1 MRAAM
6 AKYGNYIRAL
16 FLLGRVSNL
25 PTVWSNCLAGWL
37 LGGLGESYRFNL
49 LCVGATCLYLGGV
62 FLNDAFDVDFDRA
75 HRRRRPIPAGMIEE
89 GLVWRIGGLLLFVG
103 TMILCFLGAK
113 TALLTLWL
121 AGAILLYNWV
131 HKSVAFSPVLMALC
145 RFLLYLVAA
154 SVGSG
159 GVMGLAVWC
168 ALALAC
174 YVVGL
179 SYIARKESVPGPL
192 RWWPLVLLV
201 APALLAWVANAGE
214 YQQRAKWLILIFGV
228 WTVAALNHTFG
239 PGPRN
244 VGRTVSWLLAG
255 IVWVDL
261 LAVAGMAPTFVVTFV
276 ILFCLALLLQRLVP
290 AT

>member
-1 MRAAM
+1 M
-6 AKYGNYIRAL
+6 AKYGDYVRSL
-16 FLLGRVSNL
+16 LLLGRVSNL

-49 LCVGATCLYLGGV
+49 LWVGASCMYLGGV
-62 FLNDAFDVDFDRA
+62 FLNDAFDVEFDRK
-75 HRRRRPIPAGMIEE
+75 HRPRRPIPAGMIDE
-89 GLVWRIGGLLLFVG
+89 GEVWRIGGLLLVVG
-103 TMILCFLGAK
+103 ALVLCLLGGP
-113 TALLTLWL
+113 TATLGLFL
-121 AGAILLYNWV
+121 AGAIVLYNWA
-131 HKSVAFSPVLMALC
+131 HKRVPFSPALMAAC

-154 SVGSG
+154 SAGAG

-192 RWWPLVLLV
+192 RWWPLALLA
-201 APALLAWVANAGE
+201 APVLLAWVANAGE
-214 YQQRAKWLILIFGV
+214 YQQRAKWLMLIFGV
-228 WTVAALNHTFG
+228 WTVAALNLTFG
-239 PGPRN
+239 AAQRN

-255 IVWVDL
+255 IIWVDL
-261 LAVAGMAPTFVVTFV
+261 LAVAGMAPMFVVTFV
-276 ILFCLALLLQRLVP
+276 ALFCLAMVLQWLVP